1 MSGGNRDLHFHHL
14 KLPWVLPVL
23 RFLRRTQATTKYN
36 WTLLSESFMY
46 IRGTTHMNTRDWA
59 PWMNHA
65 HPVNSIL
72 WRTYV
77 AAALTQKVVHWL
89 LGARTFICVCEIA
102 WLDTILFSS
111 LTGDHRNDNW
121 FCVTQRVDSWNDVAL
136 FFFFYY
142 CWECTT
148 VNWCACRS
156 LSKLITATS
165 RLCFRSCGYRVR
177 VIGKQATAKE
187 APILIFSPH
196 SSFLDAFVAHW
207 TGLPCLIVRSQDR
220 KSPIFG
226 RK

>member
-46 IRGTTHMNTRDWA
+46 IRGTTHMNTRDCA

-111 LTGDHRNDNW
+111 LTGGHGNDNW

-136 FFFFYY
+136 FFFL
-142 CWECTT
+142 TT
-148 VNWCACRS
+148 AESVLLWIDAHADLCRS
-156 LSKLITATS
+156 WLQPLRAYASGLVVTVFAWLANRPQQKKRPFWS
-165 RLCFRSCGYRVR
+165 
-177 VIGKQATAKE
+177 
-187 APILIFSPH
+187 SPRTVV
-196 SSFLDAFVAHW
+196 FLMP
-207 TGLPCLIVRSQDR
+207 L
-220 KSPIFG
+220 
-226 RK
+226 

>member
-46 IRGTTHMNTRDWA
+46 IRGTTHMNTRDCA

-111 LTGDHRNDNW
+111 LTGGHGNDNW

-136 FFFFYY
+136 FFFFLLLLRVYY
-142 CWECTT
+142 CELMRMQIS
-148 VNWCACRS
+148 V
-156 LSKLITATS
+156 
-165 RLCFRSCGYRVR
+165 
-177 VIGKQATAKE
+177 E
-187 APILIFSPH
+187 ADYSHFALMLPVL
-196 SSFLDAFVAHW
+196 W
-207 TGLPCLIVRSQDR
+207 LPCSRDWQTGHSKRSAHFDLLPAQ
-220 KSPIFG
+220 
-226 RK
+226 